1 MDVINGGIIMT
12 VELKEV
18 ISDDERYKG
27 FTILDNPVP
36 FNEFAKDQD
45 IQLVQLHSTQI
56 IQVGNEPPYKKFIIG
71 FWGQFEWKNNKL
83 NSLDGDSYS
92 DSMMVLGHKWF
103 TNEEEGITKG
113 LDILTGEDW

>member
-1 MDVINGGIIMT
+1 MT
-12 VELKEV
+12 NELKE
-18 ISDDERYKG
+18 IILNDGRYKD

-45 IQLVQLHSTQI
+45 IQLVQTHSTQI
-56 IQVGNEPPYKKFIIG
+56 VQVGNEPPYKKFIIG
-71 FWGQFEWKNNKL
+71 FCGQFGWKDNKL

-92 DSMMVLGHKWF
+92 DSMMVLGYEWF
-103 TNEEEGITKG
+103 TNEEKGITKG